1 MRPQKRIETIELI
14 IPAGSTATKFN
25 FGDIPQLRS
34 DVTKDIIIRSIET
47 YDVVAMPTDFNGNP
61 VIAEADLLNCFLTL
75 YIEGEESIFRLPLI
89 KLFNIFSNSGT
100 AQWTEELNQFENLQ
114 IDWTKSY
121 ISLAVPFVDEG
132 QFAIILSV
140 SYQRLKPGTMNQL
153 KIAAG
158 QSACAVPGNI
168 SMM

>member
-1 MRPQKRIETIELI
+1 MRPQKRIETIELV

-34 DVTKDIIIRSIET
+34 DVTKDIIVRSIES
-47 YDVVAMPTDFNGNP
+47 YDVVSMPIDFNGNP
-61 VIAEADLLNCFLTL
+61 VITEANLLNCFLTL
-75 YIEGEESIFRLPLI
+75 YVEGEESIFRVPLV
-89 KLFNIFSNSGT
+89 KLFNIFSNTAT
-100 AQWTEELNQFENLQ
+100 AQFTEEQNQFENLQ
-114 IDWTKSY
+114 VDWTKSY
-121 ISLAVPFVDEG
+121 ISLAVPFAALP

-153 KIAAG
+153 RIAAG
-158 QSACAVPGNI
+158 QSSCAVPGNI